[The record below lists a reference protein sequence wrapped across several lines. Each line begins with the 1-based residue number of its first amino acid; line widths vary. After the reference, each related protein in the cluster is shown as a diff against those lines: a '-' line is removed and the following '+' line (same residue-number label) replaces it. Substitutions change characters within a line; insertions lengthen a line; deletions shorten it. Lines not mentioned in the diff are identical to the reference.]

1 MKVIIIG
8 VIVVAKFAIPVLI
21 VRFPFAAGWANF
33 VLDTVDGD
41 LLIPLGLED
50 GPYQLIDKAAD
61 WCTYVGM
68 VFVAREW
75 TIKTHHRCAVRLPHR
90 WSVAVLHH
98 RRGDH
103 LLLPQ
108 LP

>member
-50 GPYQLIDKAAD
+50 GML
-61 WCTYVGM
+61 
-68 VFVAREW
+68 
-75 TIKTHHRCAVRLPHR
+75 
-90 WSVAVLHH
+90 
-98 RRGDH
+98 GDTGA
-103 LLLPQ
+103 LKISANP
-108 LP
+108 